1 VLVRKPHQ
9 PMFGQARVKM
19 ANKDEHSRFIQ
30 ELDELVSQRR
40 RLTVLTLFGQ
50 IRMALSEA

>member
-9 PMFGQARVKM
+9 PIFGQAKVRM
-19 ANKDEHSRFIQ
+19 ANKDEHSRAIQ

>member
-1 VLVRKPHQ
+1 
-9 PMFGQARVKM
+9 M
-19 ANKDEHSRFIQ
+19 ANKDEHSRAIQ